1 MDSIWIGFSDD
12 ENNYNGNKDKNDDA
26 ADDDDD
32 GRIMPP
38 ILLLMDSA
46 ISAFDATDKMYESMS
61 TGLSG
66 KNEFLRQLKRLQ
78 LSHDIILVATRTVWG
93 SSFSYSSSS
102 SSSISTPLSN
112 CDGWNKMVTS
122 RITLEK
128 ALRGSKEEENGYSFV
143 AIMTLQR
150 SVSGTASNGNGNATN
165 IMMEWN
171 NVIPFSITETDGI
184 KC

>member
-1 MDSIWIGFSDD
+1 
-12 ENNYNGNKDKNDDA
+12 
-26 ADDDDD
+26 
-32 GRIMPP
+32 
-38 ILLLMDSA
+38 
-46 ISAFDATDKMYESMS
+46 
-61 TGLSG
+61 
-66 KNEFLRQLKRLQ
+66 
-78 LSHDIILVATRTVWG
+78 
-93 SSFSYSSSS
+93 
-102 SSSISTPLSN
+102 
-112 CDGWNKMVTS
+112 MVTS

-143 AIMTLQR
+143 AIMTLQQ